1 LLQLPTS
8 RQYEIQKQRRDV
20 TDRKIINAVEMQ
32 NMRRK
37 GEENEDLIGCAA
49 MTSMG
54 NHIRR
59 KGKHN

>member
-8 RQYEIQKQRRDV
+8 RLYEIQKQIRNV

-37 GEENEDLIGCAA
+37 GEENKDYFGCAV

-54 NHIRR
+54 NHIRG
-59 KGKHN
+59 KGKYN